1 MAIFLNKNFF
11 EITSQHCG
19 ENKNQ
24 LHTEIRIDKEHRVF
38 SGHFP
43 DQPVVPG
50 VFMIQIII
58 EILSGYLQEEIILKE
73 LRNVKFLS
81 FIDPG
86 INQMLEVKLDI
97 IPEYPGSY
105 HVTAVI
111 AAGAQVF
118 LKSKGLYQRISES

>member
-1 MAIFLNKNFF
+1 MAIFLNNNFF
-11 EITSQHCG
+11 EIISQHSG

-24 LHTEIRIDKEHRVF
+24 LHAEIRINKDHPVF

-43 DQPVVPG
+43 EQPVVPG
-50 VFMIQIII
+50 VFMIQMII
-58 EILSGYLQEEIILKE
+58 EILSDYLQEEVILKE

-86 INQMLEVKLDI
+86 INQILEVKLEI
-97 IPEYPGSY
+97 TEEYQHSC

-118 LKSKGLYQRISES
+118 LKSKGLYQKISEN